1 MPRIAE
7 PKPLNLTVILNGKV
21 SKQNKENEYFYVDSR
36 LEVECEAERSETRSL
51 IWDAA
56 CRELDSADRG
66 RAVDC
71 ENSLG
76 FSPAEVLF
84 YSIIFMNSVKQIL
97 LQVSAVCQF
106 LENSSSESF

>member
-1 MPRIAE
+1 MIF
-7 PKPLNLTVILNGKV
+7 NG
-21 SKQNKENEYFYVDSR
+21 SFQQQNQKEAVFYVGSR

-76 FSPAEVLF
+76 FWPPEVLF
-84 YSIIFMNSVKQIL
+84 FLLDQFYSDMLIFW
-97 LQVSAVCQF
+97 VS
-106 LENSSSESF
+106 